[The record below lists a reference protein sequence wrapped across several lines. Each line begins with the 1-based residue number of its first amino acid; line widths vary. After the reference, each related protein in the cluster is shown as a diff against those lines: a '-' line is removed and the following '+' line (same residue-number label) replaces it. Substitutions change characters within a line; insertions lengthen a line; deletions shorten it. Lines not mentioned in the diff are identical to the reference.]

1 VGDSL
6 IVSSCNGLIRALDK
20 ETGEERWSYDIRKD
34 GDQKEFHSDPL
45 VTEKLIIT
53 TTDGNMGHVYAFD
66 KRSGAVRWK
75 YGVAWRGLASDVV
88 RSGSNIYVVT
98 LEDQLVCLDL
108 ESGAARWTFP
118 SSAPPKLYYW
128 TSSPAMVGDRVYF
141 GGLDGFI
148 YAVEANSGKLA
159 WKSNLG
165 ARISTSIAAQGH
177 DIYLGTADRHL
188 YRLDADSGRVLGELS
203 VESEPRWR
211 IVSGGDSLLVF
222 LGPQILA
229 SVDLSLK
236 QVRWLAKASQEWMSA
251 RPYLWR
257 DLVLA
262 GGRDELVAFRA
273 SDGARVWSRQISG
286 TVRGIGVTD
295 AVLYVGTL
303 KGRVFALAY
312 R

>member
-1 VGDSL
+1 ML
-6 IVSSCNGLIRALDK
+6 
-20 ETGEERWSYDIRKD
+20 
-34 GDQKEFHSDPL
+34 
-45 VTEKLIIT
+45 
-53 TTDGNMGHVYAFD
+53 
-66 KRSGAVRWK
+66 
-75 YGVAWRGLASDVV
+75 
-88 RSGSNIYVVT
+88 
-98 LEDQLVCLDL
+98 
-108 ESGAARWTFP
+108 
-118 SSAPPKLYYW
+118 
-128 TSSPAMVGDRVYF
+128 GDRVYF

-165 ARISTSIAAQGH
+165 ARISTSIAAQEH

>member
-1 VGDSL
+1 
-6 IVSSCNGLIRALDK
+6 
-20 ETGEERWSYDIRKD
+20 
-34 GDQKEFHSDPL
+34 
-45 VTEKLIIT
+45 
-53 TTDGNMGHVYAFD
+53 M
-66 KRSGAVRWK
+66 
-75 YGVAWRGLASDVV
+75 AWRGLASDVV

-98 LEDQLVCLDL
+98 VEDQLVCLDL

-128 TSSPAMVGDRVYF
+128 TSSPAMLGDRVYF

-229 SVDLSLK
+229 SVDL
-236 QVRWLAKASQEWMSA
+236 
-251 RPYLWR
+251 P
-257 DLVLA
+257 
-262 GGRDELVAFRA
+262 
-273 SDGARVWSRQISG
+273 
-286 TVRGIGVTD
+286 
-295 AVLYVGTL
+295 
-303 KGRVFALAY
+303 
-312 R
+312 

>member
-1 VGDSL
+1 M
-6 IVSSCNGLIRALDK
+6 IRAP
-20 ETGEERWSYDIRKD
+20 TGLPVWGSKSTPISWK
-34 GDQKEFHSDPL
+34 
-45 VTEKLIIT
+45 
-53 TTDGNMGHVYAFD
+53 MYA
-66 KRSGAVRWK
+66 VIE
-75 YGVAWRGLASDVV
+75 VAWTFRPIPWSIYSRWPQYGTPGITPEPCLQPPPTPKVPFAPWYTIQPPPVRKSQALGFTQALTLSAVVVPTTRIIAPRTRPAATKGIAS
-88 RSGSNIYVVT
+88 
-98 LEDQLVCLDL
+98 LVIL
-108 ESGAARWTFP
+108 
-118 SSAPPKLYYW
+118 SA
-128 TSSPAMVGDRVYF
+128 
-141 GGLDGFI
+141 
-148 YAVEANSGKLA
+148 
-159 WKSNLG
+159 
-165 ARISTSIAAQGH
+165 
-177 DIYLGTADRHL
+177 
-188 YRLDADSGRVLGELS
+188 
-203 VESEPRWR
+203 
-211 IVSGGDSLLVF
+211 SLLVF

-273 SDGARVWSRQISG
+273 GDGARVWSRQISG